1 MRILFQLASP
11 AYVRIYGSTIRL
23 LAERGHDVAV
33 SYDDP
38 GKRSRGATSF
48 DGSGVVGVVEPLPP
62 ASRRYEGAV
71 ERLRATSDYL
81 HYLDP
86 RFADAPYLRRRLER
100 NLDGTLHRLTG
111 LPYGSRAGR
120 AGLAVTLGLERFV
133 PADVSVSSALAD
145 LRPDVVFV
153 SPLIGRSSRNR
164 RQTDTVKAARRI
176 GVPSVFGV
184 GSWDH
189 LTTKGVVKARPDATL
204 VWNELQRRDAAELH
218 SVPRE
223 SVVVTGAQLFDP
235 WFDREP
241 STTPEEFAA
250 KVGLEETRYVV
261 YVGSSPNIASPE
273 REIPFVRR
281 WLEALRAAG
290 DSPAALI
297 RPHPYNVES
306 WADEDLTGLGA
317 VVAPRTPPTMPM
329 SGEDD
334 ALYFDSIHHASAVVG
349 INTSA
354 MVEAFIQRR
363 PVLTI
368 RDEAFA
374 ETQEGTP
381 HFQELRAAAGAALGV
396 AGSIDEHLGQ
406 LGAALD
412 DPGAAAAGA
421 EAFLLAFVRPRGLDR
436 PATPIVADAI
446 EAAAR

>member
-38 GKRSRGATSF
+38 GKRGRGATSF

-235 WFDREP
+235 WFDR
-241 STTPEEFAA
+241 
-250 KVGLEETRYVV
+250 
-261 YVGSSPNIASPE
+261 
-273 REIPFVRR
+273 
-281 WLEALRAAG
+281 
-290 DSPAALI
+290 
-297 RPHPYNVES
+297 
-306 WADEDLTGLGA
+306 
-317 VVAPRTPPTMPM
+317 
-329 SGEDD
+329 
-334 ALYFDSIHHASAVVG
+334 
-349 INTSA
+349 
-354 MVEAFIQRR
+354 
-363 PVLTI
+363 
-368 RDEAFA
+368 
-374 ETQEGTP
+374 
-381 HFQELRAAAGAALGV
+381 
-396 AGSIDEHLGQ
+396 
-406 LGAALD
+406 
-412 DPGAAAAGA
+412 
-421 EAFLLAFVRPRGLDR
+421 
-436 PATPIVADAI
+436 
-446 EAAAR
+446 

>member
-1 MRILFQLASP
+1 M
-11 AYVRIYGSTIRL
+11 
-23 LAERGHDVAV
+23 
-33 SYDDP
+33 
-38 GKRSRGATSF
+38 
-48 DGSGVVGVVEPLPP
+48 PP
-62 ASRRYEGAV
+62 SCTPCR
-71 ERLRATSDYL
+71 
-81 HYLDP
+81 
-86 RFADAPYLRRRLER
+86 
-100 NLDGTLHRLTG
+100 
-111 LPYGSRAGR
+111 
-120 AGLAVTLGLERFV
+120 
-133 PADVSVSSALAD
+133 
-145 LRPDVVFV
+145 
-153 SPLIGRSSRNR
+153 
-164 RQTDTVKAARRI
+164 
-176 GVPSVFGV
+176 
-184 GSWDH
+184 
-189 LTTKGVVKARPDATL
+189 
-204 VWNELQRRDAAELH
+204 
-218 SVPRE
+218 RE

-261 YVGSSPNIASPE
+261 YVGSSPNIAPPE